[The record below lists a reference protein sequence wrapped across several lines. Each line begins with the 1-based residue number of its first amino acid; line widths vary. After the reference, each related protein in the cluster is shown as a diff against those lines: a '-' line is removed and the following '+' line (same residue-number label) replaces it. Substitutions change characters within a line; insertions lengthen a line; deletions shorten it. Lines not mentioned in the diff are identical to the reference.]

1 MSTKNQ
7 TPKVNGFIML
17 VVAVMVGAIACYS
30 FYQWYPSYKAEKDR
44 AEAVRDS
51 IAASLTSVPYHV

>member
-30 FYQWYPSYKAEKDR
+30 FYQWHPSYKAEKDR

-51 IAASLTSVPYHV
+51 IAASLTSVP

>member
-1 MSTKNQ
+1 
-7 TPKVNGFIML
+7 ML

-51 IAASLTSVPYHV
+51 IAASLTLAE